1 MSIFFGPDW
10 LFLTYIFPLFVPF
23 KPSQMLHETNKTMV
37 SKFSVFDRNIANQR
51 EKNTEVGFFSL
62 NLKPTVN

>member
-1 MSIFFGPDW
+1 
-10 LFLTYIFPLFVPF
+10 
-23 KPSQMLHETNKTMV
+23 MLHETNKTMV